1 MRQTLRRLAVFAL
14 FAALVGSAQA
24 AEDPILVIRMESL
37 DAVTADL
44 AQFPGAGAGAGL
56 EALLANP
63 LLSIGK
69 ESDWVDGSRPA
80 VMVLPMEG
88 LMAGANGMLV
98 ALPYK
103 NEEAASAALSDLES
117 SGRAFQ
123 SRPEEGYV
131 VMGPNAAAVRDL
143 DLAGAMKTG
152 NLPAGN
158 LSADLN
164 LEKVAPML
172 RMGLASGRQMVEQQM
187 ANQAE
192 AQPSGMTPEAMKSMA
207 GFYFDLFE
215 DVLSNSSRI
224 QLSLETQADDFVVH
238 LRLVPI
244 PGSTLDGLQRAQ
256 KGGLPDLA
264 RFIESGGDS
273 MTMAGQITYT
283 TEFLDAFKVYMQRY
297 GEVMTEITSSYQD
310 QVGVDGMG
318 EWFSAAFASMDKWV
332 DCYRGD
338 FAGSYRFGGETGIE
352 AVAVVGTD
360 DPKACRD
367 LISQMADIAV
377 RVPTGPDASI
387 QVEAEEDALTYRG
400 VKAMKSVARIDLPEG
415 ERTPDQEMMESMF
428 GSGMVTYSGL
438 SKKLLVTA
446 FGGNAESNF
455 KQMIDRVTKP
465 RASKKMSPEIFA
477 PLTVGPGVFAT
488 LNFKSLFGW
497 IEAMGTQPDAPALQR
512 VRDLPDRAGRLVYG
526 ARFDGSGL
534 NLEIGVPF
542 GLLQAFAGGEP

>member
-1 MRQTLRRLAVFAL
+1 MGKTLRRLAVLILFVAL
-14 FAALVGSAQA
+14 AGSAHA
-24 AEDPILVIRMESL
+24 AEDPILVVRIESL

-44 AQFPGAGAGAGL
+44 ARFPGAGPGAGL
-56 EALLANP
+56 ESLLANP
-63 LLSIGK
+63 LLSVGK
-69 ESDWVDGSRPA
+69 DSDWVDGSRPA

-88 LMAGANGMLV
+88 LMAGAGGMLV

-117 SGRAFQ
+117 NGRAFQ

-143 DLAGAMKTG
+143 DLASAMQTG
-152 NLPAGN
+152 DLPVGN

-164 LEKVAPML
+164 LEKIAPMI
-172 RMGLASGRQMVEQQM
+172 RMGMASGRQVVEQQM

-192 AQPSGMTPEAMKSMA
+192 AQTSGMTPEAMKSMT
-207 GFYFDLFE
+207 GFYFDLID
-215 DVLSNSSRI
+215 DVLSNSSRL
-224 QLSLETQADDFVVH
+224 QLSLEAQTEDFVVH
-238 LRLVPI
+238 LRMVPI

-264 RFIESGGDS
+264 RFIEPSGDS

-283 TEFLDAFKVYMQRY
+283 AEFLEAFKVYMQRY
-297 GEVMTEITSSYQD
+297 GEMMTELASVYRAQT
-310 QVGVDGMG
+310 GVAGMG
-318 EWFSAAFASMDKWV
+318 DWFSAAFGSMDKWV

-352 AVAVVGTD
+352 AVAVVGTED
-360 DPKACRD
+360 AKACRE
-367 LISQMADIAV
+367 LISQMAGIAAQ
-377 RVPTGPDASI
+377 VPTGPEGSMQI
-387 QVEAEEDALTYRG
+387 QAEENALNYRG
-400 VKAMKSVARIDLPEG
+400 VKAMKSEVRLELPDG

-438 SKKLLVTA
+438 TKKMLVTA

-455 KQMIDRVTKP
+455 KLMIDRVNKP
-465 RASKKMSPEIFA
+465 RASKRMSPETFA

-488 LNFKSLFGW
+488 ISFKSLFGW
-497 IEAMGTQPDAPALQR
+497 VEALGTQPDSPVFQR
-512 VRDLPDRAGRLVYG
+512 LRDLSDRNGRLVYG

-534 NLEIGVPF
+534 NLEVGIPF
-542 GLLQAFAGGEP
+542 GLVQALSGGEP